1 VALSDFWLG
10 AEMIRALALVAG
22 LATALAG
29 ACDAQEDPRRAKIC
43 RPGYSAS
50 LRLAEGPYRAM
61 RGAAFARAGIP
72 VSQQC
77 HKDDPRPDCY
87 ILDHILPL
95 ELCTLGISGCNNP
108 SNMQVQRRLDAEEKD
123 QTENL
128 ERLRYCE
135 GAETLPEAASHFHR
149 SVP

>member
-1 VALSDFWLG
+1 MSTYLQPL
-10 AEMIRALALVAG
+10 IRPLALAAG
-22 LATALAG
+22 LAGALAG
-29 ACDAQEDPRRAKIC
+29 VCEAQEDPWRAKIC
-43 RPGYSAS
+43 HPGYSAS
-50 LRLAEGPYRAM
+50 LRLHGKAYAAM
-61 RGAAFARAGIP
+61 RDAAFARAGIP

-77 HKDDPRPDCY
+77 HEDDPRPDCS

-95 ELCTLGISGCNNP
+95 ELCTLDISGCNNL
-108 SNMQVQRRLDAEEKD
+108 SNLQVQRRPDAEEKD